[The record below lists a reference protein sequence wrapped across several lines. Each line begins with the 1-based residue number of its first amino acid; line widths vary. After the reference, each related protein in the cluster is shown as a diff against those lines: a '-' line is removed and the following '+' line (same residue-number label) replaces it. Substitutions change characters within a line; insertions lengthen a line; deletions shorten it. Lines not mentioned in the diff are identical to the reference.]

1 VITGLGIGGMLAAIN
16 AVAAEFSN
24 AKRRDWS
31 VAIMSIGYPVGAA
44 LGGFITSAS
53 LTLADWRYV
62 FEFGS
67 VVTLVFIPL
76 VFFFVPESVHW
87 LARKQPQGALAKIN
101 GAVGNYNAHV
111 VAYPGVDWEKLAA
124 RFPDI
129 SGPPSSRYG
138 ARHRAHVGYITT
150 FYFIVK
156 WSQDRRPRLRAVERP
171 ATY

>member
-1 VITGLGIGGMLAAIN
+1 IN

-44 LGGFITSAS
+44 LGGVITSAS
-53 LTLADWRYV
+53 LTLAEWRCV

-87 LARKQPQGALAKIN
+87 LSRKQPQGALAKIN
-101 GAVGNYNAHV
+101 ATLQRLRH
-111 VAYPGVDWEKLAA
+111 PTLAA
-124 RFPDI
+124 AP
-129 SGPPSSRYG
+129 
-138 ARHRAHVGYITT
+138 ARVARGGHA
-150 FYFIVK
+150 
-156 WSQDRRPRLRAVERP
+156 L
-171 ATY
+171 